1 MKNLLLTLLI
11 LSFAFASFS
20 QQRKIISDCTISY
33 TVSNTDLKSKKD
45 FGSTVKTIYIS
56 GKQIRIDL
64 TSSAF
69 NQTIFYNDNTGEAT
83 VLKSIGQSKY
93 ISNYSASEWQQENAI
108 YKGSKILLTNNVKE
122 ILGYNCKEAILQ
134 LKNGN
139 KYIIYYV
146 SDIVPSITENNFGFK
161 NVPGLILQYE
171 TSAQDKRIQYTATKV
186 NFDPVPAFRFE
197 IPKSGYKILN

>member
-1 MKNLLLTLLI
+1 MFFNFTHIFFMKNLLLTLLI

-33 TVSNTDLKSKKD
+33 TVSNTDLNSKKD

-93 ISNYSASEWQQENAI
+93 ISNYSASEW
-108 YKGSKILLTNNVKE
+108 
-122 ILGYNCKEAILQ
+122 
-134 LKNGN
+134 
-139 KYIIYYV
+139 
-146 SDIVPSITENNFGFK
+146 
-161 NVPGLILQYE
+161 
-171 TSAQDKRIQYTATKV
+171 
-186 NFDPVPAFRFE
+186 
-197 IPKSGYKILN
+197 